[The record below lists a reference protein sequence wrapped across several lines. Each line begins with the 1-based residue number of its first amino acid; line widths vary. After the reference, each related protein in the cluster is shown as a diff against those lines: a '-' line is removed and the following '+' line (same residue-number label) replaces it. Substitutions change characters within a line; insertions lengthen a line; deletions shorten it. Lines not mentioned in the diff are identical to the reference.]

1 VREVQSAT
9 GKPRPSVAL
18 GSDGHGAVAVVTR
31 TEPDVVLMV
40 MTSKPGRRLPTE
52 CRGVAASC
60 RSGSRPHGLFA
71 DAAQGDDRIVSF
83 GRDRQ
88 RTSRQP
94 ESATT
99 VALLKLCF
107 TDELAARDADRAGI
121 PIILGTPEAAGRVMF
136 IG

>member
-1 VREVQSAT
+1 
-9 GKPRPSVAL
+9 
-18 GSDGHGAVAVVTR
+18 
-31 TEPDVVLMV
+31 VL
-40 MTSKPGRRLPTE
+40 LQDWIE
-52 CRGVAASC
+52 A
-60 RSGSRPHGLFA
+60 
-71 DAAQGDDRIVSF
+71 F

-107 TDELAARDADRAGI
+107 TDELAARGAARARI
-121 PIILGTPEAAGRVMF
+121 LIILGMPEAAGLVMF